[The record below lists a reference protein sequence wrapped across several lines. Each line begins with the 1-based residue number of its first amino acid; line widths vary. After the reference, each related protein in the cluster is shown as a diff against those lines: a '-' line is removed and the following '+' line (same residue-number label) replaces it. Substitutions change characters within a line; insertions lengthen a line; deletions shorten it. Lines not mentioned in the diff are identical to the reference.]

1 MTPYP
6 ATGESGGVEREDVE
20 RELRR
25 TRKKTRL
32 IAFILPGVA
41 LAVAGFILVFVS
53 TVPEATE
60 LDQDVFQ
67 GLVLPG
73 PHLVPINRTDF
84 GRVEITR
91 EVLPC
96 GRSIHPLTKVP
107 VDLFNET
114 KVVPYAGIDCDN
126 PTAFIRAAATHVVLL
141 NQDTVNSLGYL
152 VRATYFSVNQPFA
165 WLVFPAISLIGAG
178 LILIGV
184 VLIRRDQ
191 RVRRPDRDP

>member
-1 MTPYP
+1 M
-6 ATGESGGVEREDVE
+6 GERGGVEREGVD

-32 IAFILPGVA
+32 IAFILVGLA
-41 LAVAGFILVFVS
+41 LVVSGFGLIFVS

-60 LDQDVFQ
+60 LDQEVFQ

-73 PHLVPINRTDF
+73 THLIPINRTDF
-84 GRVEITR
+84 GWVEIEG

-96 GRSIHPLTKVP
+96 GLSIHALTV
-107 VDLFNET
+107 VQIDRFNET
-114 KVVPYAGIDCDN
+114 NVVPQGGIDCDN
-126 PTAFIRAAATHVVLL
+126 PTALVQAAANTVLVW
-141 NQDTVNSLGYL
+141 NQDTVNSLGYR

-165 WLVFPAISLIGAG
+165 WLVFPAIGLIGVG

-184 VLIRRDQ
+184 VLIRRD
-191 RVRRPDRDP
+191 